1 MSPSQPVGDI
11 EVTVPRH
18 NAQRIGAK
26 LQAEVEAI
34 ARSQGKRVDASQPD
48 YDNTLAQAIV
58 RVEDKHRG
66 RFMLTTPGLTG
77 KCFGLEFTSHD
88 RSCRPRATVGCWHAT
103 VSKFDLPRW
112 PMVHV
117 LWLDAQMEKLY
128 YAKSCRCLYSDIQH
142 YAIFWAAFTE
152 DCSSICELVFAS
164 DACIKFW

>member
-112 PMVHV
+112 PTVHV
-117 LWLDAQMEKLY
+117 LWLDGCANSEARL
-128 YAKSCRCLYSDIQH
+128 
-142 YAIFWAAFTE
+142 
-152 DCSSICELVFAS
+152 CEVMLVLVFGYTTLCYLLGS
-164 DACIKFW
+164 LYRRLQ